1 MGASEG
7 KAANAVVEKRIAV
20 VCVGN
25 KLMLDEGI
33 GPAVYEKLRAEY
45 EIPDSVTLLDVG
57 CMSLDQLPL
66 VRDCD
71 AIITVDAVDGTDE
84 APGTVFRFSPDDM
97 ARHSGA
103 MASLHDLKLVDLF
116 DAATLLGYECE
127 GVCLGMQV
135 GNMNPA
141 EYTIDLTPPVRAAL
155 PLLTETVVAE
165 LARRG
170 VDLARKDGRPLRS

>member
-1 MGASEG
+1 MTESTNGAR
-7 KAANAVVEKRIAV
+7 AAGDACRDKRVAVL
-20 VCVGN
+20 CVGN

-33 GPAVYEKLRAEY
+33 GPAIYEMLRDGY
-45 EIPDSVTLLDVG
+45 IIPENVTLLDLG
-57 CMSLDQLPL
+57 CMTFDQIDL

-71 AIITVDAVDGTDE
+71 TIITVDAVDGTDE
-84 APGTVFRFSPDDM
+84 EPGTVFRFSPDDM

-135 GNMNPA
+135 ENMSPA
-141 EYTIDLTPPVRAAL
+141 EYTIDLTARVRAAL
-155 PLLTETVVAE
+155 PLLCETVVAE

-170 VDLARKDGRPLRS
+170 IWLEKKR

>member
-1 MGASEG
+1 MSDEQ
-7 KAANAVVEKRIAV
+7 RIAV
-20 VCVGN
+20 ICVGN

-33 GPAVYEKLRAEY
+33 GPAVYERLCEDY
-45 EIPDSVTLLDVG
+45 VIPDNVALLDVG

-71 AIITVDAVDGTDE
+71 TIITVDAVDGTDE

-135 GNMNPA
+135 ENMYPA
-141 EYTIDLTPPVRAAL
+141 EYTIDLTPPVREAL
-155 PLLTETVVAE
+155 PLLVETAVAE
-165 LARRG
+165 IARHG
-170 VDLARKDGRPLRS
+170 VLLARKDGRPVGPDA